1 MKIIP
6 VFAIVSALFTIL
18 LGSCQASPIILEDST
33 APLGLKRRGPSPPGD
48 QDLPPAYS
56 GPSTRPSDN
65 PPPYSKTENPSLCYF
80 ALDGNSNQN
89 YTVTFFSLDRLEIT
103 NARSETKLDI
113 QFRRVRTHGREIH
126 LNPQDR
132 LCVLKMKADKF
143 DMTEKQYEAR
153 GVPHNYHML
162 TFLGFTMSVY
172 PDMLQNKE
180 KGFEAEC
187 YPPEQSRIMT
197 TDAKSIPW
205 HDWAIRDWP
214 KENGK
219 KISVDALAS
228 QKGTST
234 RSSFTY
240 YEQRNGY
247 LGREYPVSGW

>member
-80 ALDGNSNQN
+80 ALDGNKSPTHDPKRNLIYN
-89 YTVTFFSLDRLEIT
+89 FEEFVHMGGRFTC
-103 NARSETKLDI
+103 RSQPAL
-113 QFRRVRTHGREIH
+113 VP
-126 LNPQDR
+126 LVNPQDR